1 MNKSIFIKSF
11 LAILEREII
20 KLINQKGR
28 LLSSLIRPSL
38 WLFIFAAG
46 FGNIFGISIIP
57 PYETYITYQVY
68 VLPGLIGIIMLYNG
82 MQSSLSMVYDREMG
96 MMRLLLVSPIPRWY
110 MLLSKIVASTI
121 LWSDLSNNYVVLLL
135 ATILSFGFIGFYDDY
150 KKLVQSSSAGIQG
163 RLKLILQ
170 LFIATILTLFL
181 YTYLETGTTESVVP
195 FFKQY
200 SFYLSYLF
208 IPWSIFIIVGSS
220 NAVNLTDGLDGL
232 AILPCILIA
241 SAFVLFSY
249 VHGNINI
256 SEYLLIPYIT
266 GSGEI
271 AIFAASMVGAG
282 LGFLWFNSYPAE
294 IFMGDCGSLS
304 LGASLGL
311 LAVMLKQELAFA
323 IMSGIFIAEVL
334 SVIIQVLSFKLR
346 SGKRVFKMAPLHHHY
361 ELSGVSEPKIIV
373 RFWIITFILVLVAL
387 SSLKIR

>member
-1 MNKSIFIKSF
+1 
-11 LAILEREII
+11 
-20 KLINQKGR
+20 
-28 LLSSLIRPSL
+28 
-38 WLFIFAAG
+38 
-46 FGNIFGISIIP
+46 
-57 PYETYITYQVY
+57 
-68 VLPGLIGIIMLYNG
+68 
-82 MQSSLSMVYDREMG
+82 
-96 MMRLLLVSPIPRWY
+96 
-110 MLLSKIVASTI
+110 MLLSLFDYLSQFYSGFNVFQYLTLRIVLGAYVIKFLKNRQYYQSIRSDGPKSHIKDKNSTPTMGGVIIIISVVASTI